1 VIARFA
7 SVTTALAIGV
17 ALCACFY
24 WMFLNTPESNTLTLT
39 TSALLIIAFVIA
51 AAVAVNAAVL
61 LARGASSRTALGGAA
76 RGVFWF
82 VLALAPLAAGWW
94 AVGQMDAWVDRHSGE
109 INAWFIARLG
119 WADVSGLLEAQVWV
133 SRWLRWAVFPVLSLS
148 LLATLLSNQGSA
160 PGASFVRRAWH
171 WRTLAVATLVYILLF
186 ALPWQL
192 TDWRPELPPTWIEP
206 TTAALRLGLALL
218 LALAGAGILIIVSA
232 QDRVAND

>member
-1 VIARFA
+1 VIGRFA
-7 SVTTALAIGV
+7 SVATALAIGV
-17 ALCACFY
+17 ALCAGLY

-39 TSALLIIAFVIA
+39 ASALLLIAFAIA

-61 LARGASSRTALGGAA
+61 LARGASSRFALAGAA

-94 AVGQMDAWVDRHSGE
+94 AVGQMDAWVGRHSGE
-109 INAWFIARLG
+109 INAWFIAQFG
-119 WADVSGLLEAQVWV
+119 WADVSGLLEAHMWV
-133 SRWLRWAVFPVLSLS
+133 SRWLRWAVFPLLSLS
-148 LLATLLSNQGSA
+148 LLATLLSNQDSA

-171 WRTLAVATLVYILLF
+171 WRTLAIATLVFILLF

-192 TDWRPELPPTWIEP
+192 TGWRPELPPTWIEP
-206 TTAALRLGLALL
+206 TAAALRLGFSLL
-218 LALAGAGILIIVSA
+218 LALAGASILIIVSA